1 VQRGRRV
8 NRVWGPEE
16 EQVRERHSASDITEI

>member
-8 NRVWGPEE
+8 NRVSGEPH
-16 EQVRERHSASDITEI
+16 EQLAERHSASDLD

>member
-8 NRVWGPEE
+8 NRVWGDEA
-16 EQVRERHSASDITEI
+16 EQLAERHTASDLD